1 MINKLRLRLTPRG
14 KFSTKAKYIEFTG
27 VFTTKM
33 QISPKTIQLLL
44 WIGLDW
50 LCKYLS
56 DLAQGKYN

>member
-1 MINKLRLRLTPRG
+1 
-14 KFSTKAKYIEFTG
+14 
-27 VFTTKM
+27 M

-56 DLAQGKYN
+56 DLAQEENITEIKKKKKEVTEKLVN